1 MVTLQDLQNV
11 IENIREDL
19 EQHNLKLSD
28 IPINKDTYFE
38 QIKKINIDVCE
49 HDDRKF
55 AIINIE

>member
-1 MVTLQDLQNV
+1 MVTLQNLQNV

>member
-1 MVTLQDLQNV
+1 LQNV